1 MKVVY
6 ESCTPEEWKRKY
18 DAALKAVGYEVIEET
33 ERAESAV
40 GGRPRGTRP

>member
-33 ERAESAV
+33 DQDRDPKSRER
-40 GGRPRGTRP
+40 RR